1 MLTASEIKMSKSTKI
16 LIAGL
21 ILFGAALIIVLIQNV
36 FELVNYKMCMNT
48 PITELS
54 ESCKASLQIK

>member
-1 MLTASEIKMSKSTKI
+1 MSKFSKVV
-16 LIAGL
+16 LSGL
-21 ILFGAALIIVLIQNV
+21 ILLGAALIIVLIQNV

-54 ESCKASLQIK
+54 DACKTILQIK

>member
-1 MLTASEIKMSKSTKI
+1 MSKSTKI